1 MSSGLFGLHG
11 VHGRAESNV
20 LITNTLVLLCKQV
33 DSQWVSLLSPPCGDK
48 FTRSRAGYRVRVV
61 GVCCAVIGCMVI
73 GIVSVQCTLSPSTCS
88 KCMLYTIS
96 TGRIVPRMFHGLCL
110 TLSC

>member
-33 DSQWVSLLSPPCGDK
+33 DSQWVSLLSPPYGDK
-48 FTRSRAGYRVRVV
+48 FTRGRAGCRVRGV
-61 GVCCAVIGCMVI
+61 GCVLCGHWVHGHRH
-73 GIVSVQCTLSPSTCS
+73 S
-88 KCMLYTIS
+88 KCAMYTK
-96 TGRIVPRMFHGLCL
+96 P
-110 TLSC
+110 